1 MEVDS
6 QPGEDRRR
14 DQGPRPE
21 DDSRVV
27 LGHEITPLSL
37 KLMVNGNYAPLVVK
51 NSFPSRAR
59 RKP

>member
-1 MEVDS
+1 MEVDG

-37 KLMVNGNYAPLVVK
+37 
-51 NSFPSRAR
+51 S
-59 RKP
+59 